1 MGSEMPDVTRRQLL
15 SMAAAQAARRPNL
28 IWIMADDMGWGDLGC
43 YGQKLIQTPN
53 VDRLAGQGL
62 RFTSAYSGSA
72 VCAPSRSCLMTGQHS
87 GHTRVRGNHSV
98 RTGER
103 VPLLLEDITVAK
115 VLRGVGYA
123 TGIVGKWG
131 LGEPGTTG
139 VPNRQGFDDWYGFL
153 NQDHAVDFYTD
164 HLWRNEKEEPI
175 AGNQNGARGD
185 YVTDLFTR
193 EALRFIRVNRWNPF
207 FLYLSYTAPHVN
219 LEVPSQG
226 AYADNPWSEDDKN
239 YAAMITHMD
248 RGIGQIMELLSRLR
262 LATQTLVIFTSDNGA
277 GHKSGLPLFKSTG
290 LFRGAKGDPY
300 EGGVRV
306 PMIARWPGRIEPGV
320 SDYPW
325 AFWDLLPTAAE
336 LASAPLPSN
345 IDGISVLPVLLGKP
359 APPTREYFY
368 WESHQKG
375 FHQAIRAGEWK
386 GVRHGFSAPL
396 ELYDLASDIGE
407 TRDVAGQHPDIVKR
421 LTGLLNNAR
430 TPNPDYPPQSK
441 P

>member
-139 VPNRQGFDDWYGFL
+139 VPNRQGFDDW
-153 NQDHAVDFYTD
+153 
-164 HLWRNEKEEPI
+164 
-175 AGNQNGARGD
+175 
-185 YVTDLFTR
+185 
-193 EALRFIRVNRWNPF
+193 
-207 FLYLSYTAPHVN
+207 
-219 LEVPSQG
+219 
-226 AYADNPWSEDDKN
+226 
-239 YAAMITHMD
+239 
-248 RGIGQIMELLSRLR
+248 
-262 LATQTLVIFTSDNGA
+262 
-277 GHKSGLPLFKSTG
+277 
-290 LFRGAKGDPY
+290 
-300 EGGVRV
+300 
-306 PMIARWPGRIEPGV
+306 
-320 SDYPW
+320 
-325 AFWDLLPTAAE
+325 
-336 LASAPLPSN
+336 
-345 IDGISVLPVLLGKP
+345 
-359 APPTREYFY
+359 
-368 WESHQKG
+368 
-375 FHQAIRAGEWK
+375 
-386 GVRHGFSAPL
+386 
-396 ELYDLASDIGE
+396 
-407 TRDVAGQHPDIVKR
+407 
-421 LTGLLNNAR
+421 
-430 TPNPDYPPQSK
+430 
-441 P
+441 